1 MKQNN
6 KIIRLLAGLI
16 MISVAV
22 LVGCQSSSEKQAQGD
37 EAQLWTCGMHPEVI
51 QSEPGNCPICEMKLT
66 PVKKERSTKAD
77 SQMDMKTD
85 GKMAADQS
93 AQKDRKVLYWRA
105 PMDPSYTS
113 DKPGKSPMGMDL
125 VPVYEDDEPQA
136 SGDVIRIDPEVVLN
150 IGVKTA
156 PVEVK
161 KLRSEIR
168 TVAHVDYN
176 EETLSRVNM
185 KFSGWVEKLYVDE
198 TGQQILKGQPM
209 LEIYSPELLATQ
221 EEYLLAYKNA
231 AKLKSSTIASVQQS
245 GDALLQAARQRLL
258 LWDIDEQ
265 QIQALEQSGTVSK
278 TMTIYAPQNGI
289 VISKHVEQGMRVT
302 PGMDLYRLADLS
314 TVWVYAHLFEY
325 EIPWVHVGD
334 EAEMNLPYVPGRIFT
349 GKVKYV
355 YPFLNQKTR
364 DVKVRLEVPNPNL
377 SLKPERYVNIKY
389 NRVMEQTSPVIPSQA
404 VIRTGERNLVFIALG
419 DGKFAPRE
427 VVLGAQGQDNQYQV
441 LSGLKG
447 DEQIVTSAQ
456 FLLDSESRL
465 QEAIQKMLAS
475 RQKKANE

>member
-1 MKQNN
+1 M
-6 KIIRLLAGLI
+6 L
-16 MISVAV
+16 
-22 LVGCQSSSEKQAQGD
+22 
-37 EAQLWTCGMHPEVI
+37 
-51 QSEPGNCPICEMKLT
+51 
-66 PVKKERSTKAD
+66 
-77 SQMDMKTD
+77 
-85 GKMAADQS
+85 
-93 AQKDRKVLYWRA
+93 
-105 PMDPSYTS
+105 
-113 DKPGKSPMGMDL
+113 DL
-125 VPVYEDDEPQA
+125 V
-136 SGDVIRIDPEVVLN
+136 L
-150 IGVKTA
+150 
-156 PVEVK
+156 
-161 KLRSEIR
+161 
-168 TVAHVDYN
+168 
-176 EETLSRVNM
+176 
-185 KFSGWVEKLYVDE
+185 
-198 TGQQILKGQPM
+198 
-209 LEIYSPELLATQ
+209 
-221 EEYLLAYKNA
+221 
-231 AKLKSSTIASVQQS
+231 
-245 GDALLQAARQRLL
+245 
-258 LWDIDEQ
+258 
-265 QIQALEQSGTVSK
+265 
-278 TMTIYAPQNGI
+278 
-289 VISKHVEQGMRVT
+289 EQGMRVT

-377 SLKPERYVNIKY
+377 TLKPEMYVNIKF
-389 NRVMEQTSPVIPSQA
+389 NRVMEQTTPVIPSQA

>member
-185 KFSGWVEKLYVDE
+185 KFSGWVEKLYVDF
-198 TGQQILKGQPM
+198 
-209 LEIYSPELLATQ
+209 
-221 EEYLLAYKNA
+221 
-231 AKLKSSTIASVQQS
+231 QQS
-245 GDALLQAARQRLL
+245 QGNNAQHKELFRRKLTTDDFGMLLSDQAIAAGTEFSLQTSVPWSEITYPQSNIRIVTVIWKKDGNRYLAVNTNYTDFIQDGLVSTNERIEPDLTLQIWPNPLEDQGSLWLKNPVQLQRLN
-258 LWDIDEQ
+258 ID
-265 QIQALEQSGTVSK
+265 LFDRSGRLIK
-278 TMTIYAPQNGI
+278 NLFNGQ
-289 VISKHVEQGMRVT
+289 VPAGEN
-302 PGMDLYRLADLS
+302 
-314 TVWVYAHLFEY
+314 
-325 EIPWVHVGD
+325 
-334 EAEMNLPYVPGRIFT
+334 NLPFSVAGLPQGSYLIRATTATESIARWAV
-349 GKVKYV
+349 VK
-355 YPFLNQKTR
+355 
-364 DVKVRLEVPNPNL
+364 
-377 SLKPERYVNIKY
+377 
-389 NRVMEQTSPVIPSQA
+389 
-404 VIRTGERNLVFIALG
+404 
-419 DGKFAPRE
+419 
-427 VVLGAQGQDNQYQV
+427 
-441 LSGLKG
+441 
-447 DEQIVTSAQ
+447 
-456 FLLDSESRL
+456 
-465 QEAIQKMLAS
+465 
-475 RQKKANE
+475 